1 MSLEIIGRK
10 YGTQTIDT
18 LDFVIYSIIGGIIGG
33 FIVDYTRLPTIITLT
48 LGIIL
53 MGLDLGAKGVVADI
67 LEGIGFALTSLGA
80 YELLKN
86 KLTITA
92 S

>member
-1 MSLEIIGRK
+1 MTLSLSRYESNAV
-10 YGTQTIDT
+10 DT

-33 FIVDYTRLPTIITLT
+33 FIVDYTKLPSIITLT

-53 MGLDLGAKGVVADI
+53 MGLDLGVKGVVADI

-86 KLTITA
+86 KLTVIA